1 MLALIAGRGRLPAAV
16 AAAQDSSPL
25 VCALDGIAP
34 EGLTPDI
41 TFRLETL
48 GSFLL
53 ELGERGVTDICLC
66 GAIDRPRIDPE
77 MLDAETAPLVPL
89 LQQALGQGDDGALRV
104 VMGLLEKTGFT
115 IRAAHELAPDLL
127 LPAGVPTKR
136 QPQQTHR
143 DDVAVAL
150 RVLQEQ
156 GRADLGQA
164 CVIRRG
170 RVLAREEQAGTD
182 AMLDGLV
189 IAREGDAPGFD
200 PIAWTFDLTG
210 DMIGQAA
217 DWLAR
222 TAEDAPDA
230 PGAGAILFKA
240 PKPGQDRRADLPT
253 IGAGTARRAAEAGLD
268 GIVIEAGGVIVLD
281 RPEVVAILDA
291 MGMFLWVR

>member
-16 AAAQDSSPL
+16 AAAQDSPPL

-66 GAIDRPRIDPE
+66 GAIDRPRIDPAR
-77 MLDAETAPLVPL
+77 LDAETAPLVPL

-150 RVLQEQ
+150 RVLHEQ

-170 RVLAREEQAGTD
+170 RVLAREEQSGTD
-182 AMLDGLV
+182 AML
-189 IAREGDAPGFD
+189 ARLAGPRGIGTSGFD
-200 PIAWTFDLTG
+200 PLAWRFDPAGGMT
-210 DMIGQAA
+210 GQAA
-217 DWLAR
+217 AWLSD
-222 TAEDAPDA
+222 TLEDAADA

-240 PKPGQDRRADLPT
+240 PKPGQDRRADLPA
-253 IGAGTARRAAEAGLD
+253 IGADTACHAAEVGLD